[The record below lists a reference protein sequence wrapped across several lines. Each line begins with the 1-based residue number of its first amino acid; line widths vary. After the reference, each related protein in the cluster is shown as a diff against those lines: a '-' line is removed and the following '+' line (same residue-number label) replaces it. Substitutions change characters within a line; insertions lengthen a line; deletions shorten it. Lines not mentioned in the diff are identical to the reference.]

1 MQHTAKGRPVRQAFY
16 VIGGFLWEGDGAS
29 MKLPW
34 KLPPIPSM
42 LPLLIISLPGRQ
54 HTYAYMKM
62 VEEVFVDVV
71 KDVEASA
78 NCFMQPTLESST
90 NGMCTYFFGSYIITY
105 MPVRNF

>member
-1 MQHTAKGRPVRQAFY
+1 
-16 VIGGFLWEGDGAS
+16 
-29 MKLPW
+29 
-34 KLPPIPSM
+34 
-42 LPLLIISLPGRQ
+42 
-54 HTYAYMKM
+54 MKM